1 MRRKRKGYL
10 LVDIALALS
19 LISLL
24 FLGIGRSFSIYLNNK
39 KYSISLIEVGEI
51 MNSLILELKHNIDY
65 DILDKY
71 EKGMY
76 LFSELTIEK
85 IIDNSIVE
93 ILKDSTYIGKTK
105 SIKEGWSLVLKNY
118 DEQSIGLRIN
128 YRDDKIPISKSQ
140 EEVIYKFLE

>member
-10 LVDIALALS
+10 IIDIVLALS

-24 FLGIGRSFSIYLNNK
+24 FLGIGKSFSTYLMNK
-39 KYSISLIEVGEI
+39 KYNIILIEVGEI
-51 MNSLILELKHNIDY
+51 MNSLILEVKNNIDY

-76 LFSELTIEK
+76 LFSDLTIDK

-93 ILKDSTYIGKTK
+93 ILKDSIYVGESK
-105 SIKEGWSLVLKNY
+105 SSKEGWSLTLKDY
-118 DEQSIGLRIN
+118 DNQSIGVRVDYKDN
-128 YRDDKIPISKSQ
+128 KIPISKSQ